1 MENTKW
7 VVDQSHSEIQFKAK
21 HLMITTVTGKFT
33 EYEATIETEENDF
46 SKSKISFKANI
57 NSISTGNDQRD
68 EHLKSDDFFSA
79 DKFPTLN
86 FESTKM
92 EKVSENEFKM
102 TGDFTIRDVTK
113 EVTFDVEF
121 AGIKNDPYGNTKAGF
136 EISGKVNRKD
146 FGLKFHVLNEAG
158 DLLVSDEIK
167 ILCEVQLQK
176 EEVAET
182 VEQD

>member
-7 VVDQSHSEIQFKAK
+7 VIDQSHSEIQFKAK

-33 EYEATIETEENDF
+33 EYEATIETEDNDF
-46 SKSKISFKANI
+46 SSAKISFTADV
-57 NSISTGNDQRD
+57 NSITTGNDQRD

-79 DKFPTLN
+79 DKFPILKFVSN
-86 FESTKM
+86 KM
-92 EKVSENEFKM
+92 EKVSGDEYKM

-121 AGIKNDPYGNTKAGF
+121 AGVKKDPYGNTKAGF

-158 DLLVSDEIK
+158 DLLVSDDIK

-176 EEVAET
+176 EEVAEA
-182 VEQD
+182 VEA

>member
-1 MENTKW
+1 METTKW
-7 VVDQSHSEIQFKAK
+7 VIDQSHSEIQFKAK

-33 EYEATIETEENDF
+33 EYDATIETEGHDF
-46 SKSKISFKANI
+46 SKAKITFKADV
-57 NSISTGNDQRD
+57 NSITTGNDQRD

-79 DKFPTLN
+79 ENFPYLT
-86 FESTKM
+86 FVSKKM
-92 EKVSENEFKM
+92 EKVSGDEYKM

-113 EVTFDVEF
+113 EISFNVEF
-121 AGIKNDPYGNTKAGF
+121 AGVKKDPYGNTKAGF

-146 FGLKFHVLNEAG
+146 FGLKFHVMNEAG

-176 EEVAET
+176 EEVLEA
-182 VEQD
+182 VES